1 MTKVAFIQN
10 VWHTYIGT
18 MSLGAFLLEQGYR
31 CAVFLGQE
39 EAELEKEVERYDPQ
53 LLAFSCLT
61 GGHQWALALAARLK
75 SHLDLPVIFG
85 GMHPTIFPEVLSQPQ
100 VDFVCLGE
108 GEYALAELVADLQR
122 GAAGDSIP
130 GIWCKREGEVV
141 QNPVRPLIEDL
152 GKLPVPEW
160 SLYLCHEH
168 LRDNPTK
175 HFMVGRGC
183 PYRCT
188 FCYNDALRR
197 LCAPRSVY
205 VRLRPVHQVLRE
217 ICMVRENSPLKTVVF
232 DDDTFT
238 HNRHWLEDFLLAY
251 RREVGLPFVCNVR
264 AEQVSP
270 EIVRL
275 LAQAGCFRVCMGIES
290 GSEVIRRQVLKKHFS
305 NQQVVRA
312 ARLLKA
318 HGIKILTNNMVGIP
332 DESLEQALETVSLN
346 IRIKTDYPW
355 CAIYQPYPRTPLAEY
370 AVRRGYLK
378 QLEPDAFKPTFF
390 EDSLLRMKDIKAIVR
405 VQKLFYLA
413 VVWPWSL
420 PFVRKMVHW
429 PLDRF
434 YHLIFLLTFAY
445 RYMRSNRLSPL
456 DMVRFARHSLNLY
469 LRKGAD

>member
-1 MTKVAFIQN
+1 MKVAFIQN
-10 VWHTYIGT
+10 IWHTYVGT
-18 MSLGAFLLEQGYR
+18 MSLGAYLLEQGYR
-31 CAVFLGQE
+31 CAVFLGQQGTELE
-39 EAELEKEVERYDPQ
+39 EAVERYDPQ

-75 SHLDLPVIFG
+75 ARLDLPVIFG

-100 VDFVCLGE
+100 VDFICLGE
-108 GEYALAELVADLQR
+108 GEQALAELVADLQR
-122 GAAGDSIP
+122 GGTGDSIS
-130 GIWCKREGEVV
+130 GIWCKRQGGVV
-141 QNPVRPLIEDL
+141 QSRLRPLIEDL
-152 GKLPVPEW
+152 GQLPDLAW
-160 SLYLCHEH
+160 SLYLCYNQ

-197 LCAPRSVY
+197 LCAPRSAY
-205 VRLRPVHQVLRE
+205 VRLRPVQQVLRE

-238 HNRHWLEDFLLAY
+238 HNRQWLEDFLLGY
-251 RREVGLPFVCNVR
+251 RSEVGLPFVCNVR
-264 AEQVSP
+264 AEQVNP
-270 EIVRL
+270 GIVRL

-290 GSEVIRRQVLKKHFS
+290 GSEEIRRQVLKKNFS
-305 NQQVVRA
+305 NEHVVRA

-332 DESLEQALETVSLN
+332 DESLEEALETVSLN
-346 IRIKTDYPW
+346 IKIKTDYPW

-370 AVRRGYLK
+370 AISRGYLE
-378 QLEPDAFKPTFF
+378 QLEPDSFKPTFF
-390 EDSLLRMKDIKAIVR
+390 EDSLLCMKDIKLIVR
-405 VQKLFYLA
+405 LQKLFYLA

-420 PFVRKMVHW
+420 PLIRKLVRL

-434 YHLIFLLTFAY
+434 YHFIFLLTFAY

-456 DMVRFARHSLNLY
+456 DMVRFARRSLSLY
-469 LRKGAD
+469 LRKGAY

>member
-18 MSLGAFLLEQGYR
+18 MSLGAVLLEQGYK
-31 CAVFLGQE
+31 CAVFMGQE
-39 EAELEKEVERYDPQ
+39 EAELEKQVERYDPQ

-61 GGHQWALALAARLK
+61 GGHQWALAVAARLK
-75 SHLDLPVIFG
+75 AHLDLPVIFG

-108 GEYALAELVADLQR
+108 GEYALAELMADLQG

-130 GIWCKREGEVV
+130 GIWCKRHGEVM
-141 QNPVRPLIEDL
+141 QNPVRPLIKDL

-160 SLYLCHEH
+160 SLYLSHEN
-168 LRDNPTK
+168 LRGNPTK

-205 VRLRPVHQVLRE
+205 VRLRPVKQVLRE

-238 HNRHWLEDFLLAY
+238 HNRHWLEDFLPAY

-264 AEQVSP
+264 AEQVSRDT
-270 EIVRL
+270 VKL

-305 NQQVVRA
+305 NEQVIRA

-332 DESLEQALETVSLN
+332 DETLEQALETVSLN
-346 IRIKTDYPW
+346 ILIKADYPW

-370 AVRRGYLK
+370 AASRGYLH
-378 QLEPDAFKPTFF
+378 QLDPDAFKPTFF
-390 EDSLLRMKDIKAIVR
+390 ENSLLRMKDIKAIVR
-405 VQKLFYLA
+405 LQKLFYLA

-429 PLDRF
+429 PLDRL

-445 RYMRSNRLSPL
+445 RYMLSNRLSPR
-456 DMVRFARHSLNLY
+456 DMLRFARHSLNLY
-469 LRKGAD
+469 LRRGAD